1 MARILAVDP
10 GEARIGL
17 AVSDPSGTIARPL
30 KFVRHASRAA
40 DTEAILVNARDCD
53 ADRIIVGVA
62 YDMEGTGP
70 QARRALRLVAAL
82 RERTPIPIEPWD
94 ESGSTQSARPARGR
108 GDEDDARAAAVIL
121 QDYLDAHSHST
132 A

>member
-17 AVSDPSGTIARPL
+17 AVSDPSGTIARAL
-30 KFVRHASRAA
+30 KIVRHASRAA

-53 ADRIIVGVA
+53 VDRIVVGVA
-62 YDMEGTGP
+62 YDMEGAGP

-82 RERTPIPIEPWD
+82 RERTSIPIDTWD
-94 ESGSTQSARPARGR
+94 ESGSTQAARPARGR

-121 QDYLDAHSHST
+121 QDYLDAHPN

>member
-30 KFVRHASRAA
+30 KIVRHASRAA
-40 DTEAILVNARDCD
+40 DTEAILVNARNCD
-53 ADRIIVGVA
+53 VDRIIVGVA
-62 YDMEGTGP
+62 YDMEGAGP

-82 RERTPIPIEPWD
+82 RERTSIPIDTWD
-94 ESGSTQSARPARGR
+94 ESGSTQAARPARRR

-121 QDYLDAHSHST
+121 QDYLDAHPN

>member
-30 KFVRHASRAA
+30 KIVRHASRAA

-53 ADRIIVGVA
+53 VDRIVVGMA
-62 YDMEGTGP
+62 YDMEGGGP

-82 RERTPIPIEPWD
+82 RERTSIPIDTWD
-94 ESGSTQSARPARGR
+94 ESGSTQAARPARGR

-121 QDYLDAHSHST
+121 QDYLDAHPN

>member
-30 KFVRHASRAA
+30 KIVRHASRAA

-53 ADRIIVGVA
+53 VDRIVVGVA
-62 YDMEGTGP
+62 YDMEGAGP

-82 RERTPIPIEPWD
+82 RERTSIPIDTWD
-94 ESGSTQSARPARGR
+94 ESGSTHAARPPRGR

-121 QDYLDAHSHST
+121 QDYLDAHPN